1 MSSAFTTKEIDR
13 IRYRP
18 TKAAEDILGDFRSRL
33 GLSDKATA
41 ARLAIGRS
49 LHEGS
54 PAREEMVA
62 IEGAEKGAAI
72 EGVHL
77 FADDSDIWASAIC
90 CIEPAIL
97 ASAAD
102 FRSLVEFHW
111 HRGAALLEK
120 DFIDAGRSDV
130 DFLVQLA
137 GRLPANSQLPQSGP
151 SSRTLGKVVSKA
163 VSIQALRNVAPWA
176 INAAGG
182 NGLVVISGRPGS
194 GKSQLALDM
203 LAQAA
208 AQGVRFLF
216 FDLKGELEVTAGDQ
230 QQREKREK
238 FLAATGASY
247 LRLIDQSLPINPFST
262 GRSAAETAQIASEI
276 AHLCRCFA
284 SQLGAN
290 QEKAIRDVYQDL
302 STPDIDSLVSGIAD
316 QGGNGVGVAILE
328 KISSFRVFSPSATS
342 LDVEDWLGQSQVVD
356 FKGLGSDT
364 EAKSLVVAFVLNTIM
379 RRLNRQIPVADG
391 VQPLQMIL
399 FVDEAHLLL
408 PKEGKAGLLGS
419 LARQG
424 RSWGFPVWLA
434 SQDADAFVTRG
445 QNAVDF
451 SELADCGIHLSPG
464 TLSETQQRQILGQVI
479 NRKLADGEGV
489 MRLKGTTA
497 VGAIRQY
504 YSDNGEVTPLT

>member
-1 MSSAFTTKEIDR
+1 MPIAFTIKEVDH

-18 TKAAEDILGDFRSRL
+18 TKAAEEILAEFRSRL

-49 LHEGS
+49 LDEGC
-54 PAREEMVA
+54 PGRDEMTA
-62 IEGAEKGAAI
+62 LDGAEKGNAI

-90 CIEPAIL
+90 CIMPTVISSKEQ
-97 ASAAD
+97 
-102 FRSLVEFHW
+102 FRRLVEYHW
-111 HRGAALLEK
+111 HRGAVLLEK
-120 DFIDAGRSDV
+120 DLVDAGRSDV
-130 DFLVQLA
+130 DFLVQFA
-137 GRLPANSQLPQSGP
+137 GRLPAQTEFPGIAAPRTATQLV
-151 SSRTLGKVVSKA
+151 TKLVSVQAFRNRPAWA
-163 VSIQALRNVAPWA
+163 V
-176 INAAGG
+176 NAAGG

-203 LAQAA
+203 LAQVAS
-208 AQGVRFLF
+208 QGVRFLF
-216 FDLKGELEVTAGDQ
+216 FDLKGELEDAPEDRRQ
-230 QQREKREK
+230 HEKRDK
-238 FLAATGASY
+238 FFSATGATY
-247 LRLIDQSLPINPFST
+247 LRLIDQSLPINPFSI
-262 GRSAAETAQIASEI
+262 GRNAAERAQIASEI

-302 STPDIDSLVSGIAD
+302 ATPDLDSLVTGIAN

-328 KISSFRVFSPSATS
+328 KISSFKVFSPGSTAE
-342 LDVEDWLGQSQVVD
+342 DVEDWLGQSHVID

-364 EAKSLVVAFVLNTIM
+364 EAKSLIVAFVLNTIM
-379 RRLNRQIPVADG
+379 RRLSRQIPVADG

-434 SQDADAFVTRG
+434 SQDADAFVTKG

-451 SELADCGIHLSPG
+451 SELADCGVHLSPA
-464 TLSETQQRQILGQVI
+464 TLSESQQRQILGQVV
-479 NRKLADGEGV
+479 NRKLSDGEGV
-489 MRLKGTTA
+489 IRLKGVTS
-497 VGAIRQY
+497 VGHIRQY
-504 YSDNGEVTPLT
+504 YRDNGEVAPIT